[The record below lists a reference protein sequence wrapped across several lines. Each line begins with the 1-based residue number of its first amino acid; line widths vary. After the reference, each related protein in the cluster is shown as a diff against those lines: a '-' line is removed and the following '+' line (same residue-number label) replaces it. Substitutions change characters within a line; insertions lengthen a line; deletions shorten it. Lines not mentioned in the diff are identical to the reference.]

1 MINPLNYV
9 VCIPTLQRSTTIANK
24 TLKVLSDKLVSP
36 SRIFLFVASEIE
48 YDDYMKNVP
57 NKLFNKIIIGEYGI
71 KNQRNF
77 ITNYF
82 EENICILEMDDDLKD
97 INYLLPGIE
106 KKFNE
111 IYPILDLHNFILE
124 AFNNLI
130 EKNAYTFGCYPVNNP
145 YFMTNKI
152 TTDLRFLMGGFF
164 GFINRHN
171 QDLLLELNEKDDF
184 ERTLKFYISDDIVIR
199 YNNISIDTTIYKGTG
214 GMQEYYKDR
223 YLEAEKSA
231 NYLVAKYPDYCK
243 KWYKGKSQRPEIKFH
258 RSKKS

>member
-184 ERTLKFYISDDIVIR
+184 ERTLQYYKMDGSVFR
-199 YNNISIDTTIYKGTG
+199 FWNISHETVTRKGKG
-214 GMQEYYKDR
+214 GMQAENKDR
-223 YLEAEKSA
+223 NFEAKKSA
-231 NYLVAKYPDYCK
+231 EYLIKHFPEYISK
-243 KWYKGKSQRPEIKFH
+243 LWYKGKEKHPEIKL
-258 RSKKS
+258 KTNV

>member
-1 MINPLNYV
+1 MINPTNYV
-9 VCIPTLQRSTTIANK
+9 VAIPTLQRSTTIVNK

-36 SRIFLFVASEIE
+36 SRIFLFVASKLEQE
-48 YDDYMKNVP
+48 DYMKNVP
-57 NKLFNKIIIGEYGI
+57 EKLFNKIIIGEFGL

-82 EENICILEMDDDLKD
+82 EENICILQLDDDLKD
-97 INYLLPGIE
+97 INYLIPGIE

-111 IYPILDLHNFILE
+111 IYPISDLHNFILE

-130 EKNAYTFGCYPVNNP
+130 EKKLYIFGVYPVNNP
-145 YFMTNKI
+145 FFMSDKVS
-152 TTDLRFLMGGFF
+152 TDLRFLTGPMF
-164 GFINRHN
+164 GIINRHN
-171 QDLLLELNEKDDF
+171 PELLLEIDEKEDF
-184 ERTLKFYISDDIVIR
+184 ERTIKYYLLDKSIIR
-199 YNNISIDTTIYKGTG
+199 YNNITIDTSYYKGNG

>member
-1 MINPLNYV
+1 MINTLEYV
-9 VCIPTLQRSTTIANK
+9 VAIPTLQRSTTISNK
-24 TLKVLSDKLVSP
+24 TLKLLNNKLVS
-36 SRIFLFVASEIE
+36 SKRIFLFVASNLE
-48 YDDYMKNVP
+48 YSDYMKNVDP
-57 NKLFNKIIIGEYGI
+57 KLYNKIIIGEYGI

-82 EENICILEMDDDLKD
+82 NVNECILEMDDDLKD

-130 EKNAYTFGCYPVNNP
+130 EKKAYTFGVYPVNNP
-145 YFMTNKI
+145 YFMQNKI

-164 GFINRHN
+164 GYINRHN
-171 QDLLLELNEKDDF
+171 PELLLELNEKDDF
-184 ERTLKFYISDDIVIR
+184 ERTLKFYISDNIVIR
-199 YNNISIDTTIYKGTG
+199 YNNITIDTSYYKGSG

-243 KWYKGKSQRPEIKFH
+243 KWYKGKSQRPEIKFI
-258 RSKKS
+258 KKII